1 MSPTLQDNTIHTLHD
16 NTLHTQLKPYMS
28 PTLHENTSYTLPNL
42 LVSHPEN
49 TIYILHYMSHTLKT
63 RLEP

>member
-28 PTLHENTSYTLPNL
+28 PTLHENTS
-42 LVSHPEN
+42 
-49 TIYILHYMSHTLKT
+49 
-63 RLEP
+63 